1 MTSDGHIL
9 ELVDVSKR
17 YESVAD
23 DDAPQVLER
32 INLQVAPGESLA
44 ITGPSG
50 SGKSTLLNIMAALD
64 RPGSGRVLLDGV
76 DLVSLTDK
84 QLAAVRNR
92 QVGLVFQAHHLLPQ
106 CTALENVLVPTMV
119 VPDAELRQAAADR
132 AIDLLQR
139 VGLAEHMH
147 RQPGRLSIGQCQR
160 VAFVRALINRP
171 KLLLAD
177 EPTGSL
183 DRTTADELAAV
194 LVELN
199 ARENVT
205 LIVVT
210 HSLPLASRLDRH
222 LELRD
227 GRLLCAEDQ
236 S

>member
-84 QLAAVRNR
+84 QLAAVLLDNR
-92 QVGLVFQAHHLLPQ
+92 
-106 CTALENVLVPTMV
+106 
-119 VPDAELRQAAADR
+119 
-132 AIDLLQR
+132 I
-139 VGLAEHMH
+139 
-147 RQPGRLSIGQCQR
+147 
-160 VAFVRALINRP
+160 
-171 KLLLAD
+171 
-177 EPTGSL
+177 
-183 DRTTADELAAV
+183 
-194 LVELN
+194 
-199 ARENVT
+199 
-205 LIVVT
+205 
-210 HSLPLASRLDRH
+210 
-222 LELRD
+222 
-227 GRLLCAEDQ
+227 
-236 S
+236 